1 MAKKFQGK
9 YRTESH
15 RYNHW
20 NYTNDGAYFI
30 TLCAKYR
37 DEYFGTITD
46 GKMHLSDIGRIL
58 KEEWFRSKD
67 IRSELDLNL
76 DNYVIM
82 PDHFHGIIIIRRRDA
97 KPGVSTLAD
106 KMNICNKFGPQ
117 SNNIPSIIRGFKSKV
132 TVRARKIN
140 PEFAWQRGYY
150 DRIIRDAYEFWRIRK
165 YILENLIQFLEKT

>member
-97 KPGVSTLAD
+97 KPGVSTFFL
-106 KMNICNKFGPQ
+106 
-117 SNNIPSIIRGFKSKV
+117 
-132 TVRARKIN
+132 KIVSD
-140 PEFAWQRGYY
+140 FL
-150 DRIIRDAYEFWRIRK
+150 I
-165 YILENLIQFLEKT
+165 YIFLFS